1 MESENYHVCI
11 GLLRFCDMKIKCC
24 FEGVYTQE
32 RVDVSHEALLQ
43 CICWEKFKIFNWIPE
58 RTACGTTSPCSVQ
71 RIYFVSCFLW
81 IQLKN
86 TNKGL
91 HVPLWQAH
99 IDNKNL
105 IIPICGEASPFR
117 SPFLSSFFFATE
129 FAAPHICAI
138 HLLLSLVRG
147 ILFACCLHMV
157 ICGVGRG
164 RDSNSISISTCCEK
178 AQQQNI
184 KNKQNI
190 RAQST
195 YNRGQWTN
203 GHVCTL
209 CTQVKPCY
217 RFPL

>member
-117 SPFLSSFFFATE
+117 SPFHSSFFFSQRNLLRHIFVHFTCSFRWCAAFCLLVACIWS
-129 FAAPHICAI
+129 FAVLAADVTRIPYQFRHA
-138 HLLLSLVRG
+138 VRR
-147 ILFACCLHMV
+147 HY
-157 ICGVGRG
+157 
-164 RDSNSISISTCCEK
+164 
-178 AQQQNI
+178 
-184 KNKQNI
+184 NKI
-190 RAQST
+190 
-195 YNRGQWTN
+195 
-203 GHVCTL
+203 
-209 CTQVKPCY
+209 
-217 RFPL
+217 

>member
-1 MESENYHVCI
+1 MASAHRQQKSNYPH
-11 GLLRFCDMKIKCC
+11 LRWGF
-24 FEGVYTQE
+24 
-32 RVDVSHEALLQ
+32 A
-43 CICWEKFKIFNWIPE
+43 IP
-58 RTACGTTSPCSVQ
+58 
-71 RIYFVSCFLW
+71 
-81 IQLKN
+81 
-86 TNKGL
+86 
-91 HVPLWQAH
+91 
-99 IDNKNL
+99 
-105 IIPICGEASPFR
+105 
-117 SPFLSSFFFATE
+117 LSFSFFFFFFATE
-129 FAAPHICAI
+129 FAAPHICAL

-178 AQQQNI
+178 ALQQNI

-209 CTQVKPCY
+209 YVVHPSQAMLPFSTLIDSLRNHNENELMIIIGTWEPVDTGYGSWREPGWRPAASKQNGAMT
-217 RFPL
+217 PLTAIRTMQTTWLAIC